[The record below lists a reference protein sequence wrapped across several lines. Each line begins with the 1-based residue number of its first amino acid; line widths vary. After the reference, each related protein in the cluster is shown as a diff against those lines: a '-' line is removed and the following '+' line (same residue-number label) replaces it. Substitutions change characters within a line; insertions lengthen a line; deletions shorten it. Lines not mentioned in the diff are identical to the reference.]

1 MDKHILLEL
10 IDTELSPVN
19 ALNWAADLTRFYRS
33 PGASGYHDATRL
45 VEDLFRRSGVDR
57 VWSNTYPLDGHTELM
72 GETVPLAWEP
82 VSAELR
88 EGSPAGPLLM
98 SYDKA
103 YSCLAWWSPSTM
115 QGGETLPVVDVGT
128 GESESHFEGK
138 DVEGKI
144 AFVHGTRRT
153 NGWPQAA
160 SLAMKHGAAGILT
173 DYLLYQDMPSRTRES
188 LPDAV
193 QLLRMP
199 GSRNTAWGMA
209 VDKPAADRLKAI
221 AAAGEDVWV
230 KVDTR
235 VFEGIGVNLLA
246 EIEGSGDTNESVLFV
261 THSTAGTKPAA
272 NCASG
277 PALAVEIARALSSLI
292 ASGRLPRPRR
302 AIRFLTDVEGHG
314 SKHYM
319 QTYPDDLQK
328 TLAVI
333 CLDSVGHSQP
343 KLDTSLMY
351 FRCPDSVP
359 TFLNDYVASL
369 IDASPKDLPWV
380 YSAGRP
386 VPAVNFVEHPYTPW
400 SDNKYYPAFGVPA
413 ALFMSWPDRY
423 FHTQLLTA
431 DNLDPAVF
439 RRCGLVA
446 AAAALGIAGAG
457 PNEAMAIMREVAS
470 RSRFRISQAA
480 LKYAADDPARTRRRL
495 GYLASR
501 DRAAVDSAAALAA
514 GGRPTEVT
522 AAARS
527 LKAEITDRVQ
537 SELRWVPGGRRRVA
551 YAPGEAVPVR
561 NAERS
566 APGLAGT
573 SYEDLVEI
581 TGEMSARDPR
591 FNFHASRIVGDEM
604 WNLTNGERTVNRIAE
619 IISFQFEYDIDPRHI
634 LTLFQNLE
642 RAGQVT
648 LTRREENQPA
658 QS

>member
-1 MDKHILLEL
+1 MDNHTLLGL
-10 IDTELSPVN
+10 IDSELSGVN
-19 ALNWAADLTRFYRS
+19 SLNWATDLTRFYRS
-33 PGASGYHDATRL
+33 PGASGYHEATRV
-45 VEDLFRRSGVDR
+45 VEGLFRRSGVDR
-57 VWSNTYPLDGHTELM
+57 VWTDTYPLDGHTELM
-72 GETVPLAWEP
+72 GEAVPLAWEP

-103 YSCLAWWSPSTM
+103 YSCLAWWSPSTTE
-115 QGGETLPVVDVGT
+115 GGETLPIVDVGT
-128 GESESHFEGK
+128 GESEADFDGK
-138 DVEGKI
+138 DIEGKI

-160 SLAMKHGAAGILT
+160 GLAMRHGAAGILT
-173 DYLLYQDMPSRTRES
+173 DYLLYQDMPSRTRDT
-188 LPDAV
+188 LPNAV

-209 VDKPAADRLKAI
+209 VDRPAAERLKAM
-221 AAAGEDVWV
+221 AASDEHAWV
-230 KVDTR
+230 KIETR
-235 VFEGIGVNLLA
+235 LLQGEGVNLLA
-246 EIEGSGDTNESVLFV
+246 EIEGAGDTNESVLFV

-277 PALAVEIARALSSLI
+277 PALAVEIARTLTSLI
-292 ASGRLPRPRR
+292 ASGRVPQPRCT
-302 AIRFLTDVEGHG
+302 IRFLTDVEGHG

-319 QTYPDDLQK
+319 QTYPNDLK
-328 TLAVI
+328 ETLAVI
-333 CLDSVGHSQP
+333 CLDSVGHSQS
-343 KLDTSLMY
+343 KVDSALMY

-359 TFLNDYVASL
+359 TFLNDYVAAL

-380 YSAGRP
+380 YSTGRP

-400 SDNKYYPAFGVPA
+400 SDNKYYPAYGVPA

-457 PNEAMAIMREVAS
+457 PNEAMAIMRDVAS

-480 LKYAADDPARTRRRL
+480 LKHAADDPARTRRRL

-501 DRAAVDSAAALAA
+501 DRAAIDSAVALA
-514 GGRPTEVT
+514 GGERGTDVR
-522 AAARS
+522 AAANA

-537 SELRWVPGGRRRVA
+537 SELQWVPAGRRRSSFA
-551 YAPGEAVPVR
+551 DGEVVPARKV
-561 NAERS
+561 ERS
-566 APGLAGT
+566 APGLSGT
-573 SYEDLVEI
+573 AYEDLVEI

-619 IISFQFEYDIDPRHI
+619 VIGFEFEYDIDPSHI
-634 LTLFQNLE
+634 LTLFQGLE
-642 RAGQVT
+642 RAGYVT
-648 LTRREENQPA
+648 LNNHPA
-658 QS
+658 VP

>member
-1 MDKHILLEL
+1 MDKHTLLGL
-10 IDTELSPVN
+10 IDTELSAVN
-19 ALNWAADLTRFYRS
+19 ALNWATDLTRFYRS
-33 PGASGYHDATRL
+33 PGASGYHEATRV
-45 VEDLFRRSGVDR
+45 VEGLFRRTGVDR
-57 VWSNTYPLDGHTELM
+57 VWTDTYPLDGRTELM
-72 GETVPLAWEP
+72 GEAVPLAWEP

-88 EGSPAGPLLM
+88 EGSPGGPLLM

-103 YSCLAWWSPSTM
+103 YSCLAWWSPSTEE
-115 QGGETLPVVDVGT
+115 GGESLPVVDVGT
-128 GESESHFEGK
+128 GETESHFEDK

-144 AFVHGTRRT
+144 AFVYGTRRT

-160 SLAMKHGAAGILT
+160 SLAMKHGAVGILT
-173 DYLLYQDMPSRTRES
+173 DYLLYQDMPSRTRDS

-199 GSRNTAWGMA
+199 GNRNTAWGMA
-209 VDKPAADRLKAI
+209 VDRPAAERLKAM
-221 AAAGEDVWV
+221 AASGESVWV
-230 KVDTR
+230 KIDTKL
-235 VFEGIGVNLLA
+235 FEGVGLNLMA
-246 EIEGSGDTNESVLFV
+246 EIEGAGDTNESVLFV

-277 PALAVEIARALSSLI
+277 PALALEIARTIAALTQ
-292 ASGRLPRPRR
+292 SGRLPKPMRT
-302 AIRFLTDVEGHG
+302 IRFLTDVEGHG

-319 QTYPDDLQK
+319 QTYPKDLDE

-333 CLDSVGHSQP
+333 CLDSVGHSQS
-343 KLDTSLMY
+343 KLDSGLMY

-359 TFLNDYVASL
+359 SFLNDYVSAL

-380 YSAGRP
+380 YSTGRP
-386 VPAVNFVEHPYTPW
+386 VPAVNFVDHPYTPW
-400 SDNKYYPAFGVPA
+400 SDNKYYPGFGVPA

-446 AAAALGIAGAG
+446 AAAALGIASAG
-457 PNEAMAIMREVAS
+457 PNEAISIMREVAS
-470 RSRFRISQAA
+470 RSRFRISQDA
-480 LKYAADDPARTRRRL
+480 LKHAGEDPSRIRRRL

-501 DRAAVDSAAALAA
+501 DRAAIDSAASLA
-514 GGRPTEVT
+514 GGERGTDVR
-522 AAARS
+522 AAAS
-527 LKAEITDRVQ
+527 ALKAEITDRVQ
-537 SELRWVPGGRRRVA
+537 SELKWVPAGRRRKGFSD
-551 YAPGEAVPVR
+551 GEVVPVR
-561 NAERS
+561 KAERS

-619 IISFQFEYDIDPRHI
+619 VIGFEFDYDIDPRHI
-634 LTLFQNLE
+634 LTLFRGLE
-642 RAGQVT
+642 RAGHVT
-648 LTRREENQPA
+648 LNRPA
-658 QS
+658 TS

>member
-1 MDKHILLEL
+1 MDKHALLSL

-19 ALNWAADLTRFYRS
+19 ALNWATDLTRFYRS
-33 PGASGYHDATRL
+33 PGASGYHDATRV

-72 GETVPLAWEP
+72 GESVPLAWEP
-82 VSAELR
+82 VTAELR

-103 YSCLAWWSPSTM
+103 YSCLAWWSPSTAD
-115 QGGETLPVVDVGT
+115 GGETLSVVDVGS
-128 GESESHFEGK
+128 GESDSDFEGK
-138 DVEGKI
+138 SLEGKI

-160 SLAMKHGAAGILT
+160 SLAMKHGAVGILT

-230 KVDTR
+230 SVETK

-272 NCASG
+272 NCAAG
-277 PALAVEIARALSSLI
+277 PSLAVEIARTLSTLI
-292 ASGRLPRPRR
+292 ANGRVPRPKRT
-302 AIRFLTDVEGHG
+302 IRFLTDVEGHG

-319 QTYPDDLQK
+319 QTYPEDLK
-328 TLAVI
+328 NTLAVI

-351 FRCPDSVP
+351 FRSPDSVP
-359 TFLNDYVASL
+359 TFLNDFVAGL

-380 YSAGRP
+380 YSTGRP

-470 RSRFRISQAA
+470 RSRFRISQSA
-480 LKYAADDPARTRRRL
+480 LEHAEDDPARIRRRL

-501 DRAAVDSAAALAA
+501 DRAAIDSAVALA
-514 GGRPTEVT
+514 GGERGTDVN
-522 AAARS
+522 AAANT

-537 SELRWVPGGRRRVA
+537 AELQWVPSGRRRRTFRD
-551 YAPGEAVPVR
+551 GEVVPVR
-561 NAERS
+561 NVERS

-619 IISFQFEYDIDPRHI
+619 VIGFEFDYDIDPGHI

-642 RAGQVT
+642 RAGHVT
-648 LTRREENQPA
+648 LTRPTR
-658 QS
+658 